1 MDESLILQYIRR
13 FGPEKL
19 PPAMQML
26 PEQTTDEFLEALFVR
41 CLREGKPASEYI
53 TVEEMPGVLY

>member
-1 MDESLILQYIRR
+1 MEESLVLQYIKR
-13 FGPEKL
+13 FGPEAL
-19 PPAMQML
+19 PPTMQM
-26 PEQTTDEFLEALFVR
+26 PAEQTTDEFLEALFAR